1 MKNRTQAMSILQHE
15 ASLNEIVQLVGK
27 DSMSPGD
34 QLTLEVARM
43 VREDFL
49 QQNAFLEIDWYSSY
63 DRQGRMLQL
72 ILDYDQLCR
81 NAIKRGANV
90 QELFEISMREAI
102 GRAKS
107 VEEGAYVE
115 NYAQIRQKMEKE
127 IEAVVA
133 KGGEQL

>member
-1 MKNRTQAMSILQHE
+1 MSILQNE

-27 DSMSPGD
+27 DSLSPGD
-34 QLTLEVARM
+34 QLTLEIARM

-63 DRQGRMLQL
+63 DRQGRMLKL

-90 QELFEISMREAI
+90 QELFEIPARELI

-107 VEEGAYVE
+107 VEEDAYVE
-115 NYAQIRQKMEKE
+115 NYAQIRQKMEEE

-133 KGGEQL
+133 RGGEQL